1 MVWVFIIWMTLGIVA
16 NICIRSDQST
26 TEMIKEKK
34 KQAASKNITAEER
47 ENLEWQTKQLE
58 MSKKFSEIGWQ
69 IVMWIG
75 IAILFLGLCWVV
87 GIIWY
92 YFCCGFMI
100 IEEPNF
106 FWKIIYGALSLVFL
120 TIVLG
125 GIAELFGWHPWRK

>member
-1 MVWVFIIWMTLGIVA
+1 
-16 NICIRSDQST
+16 
-26 TEMIKEKK
+26 MIKEKK